1 MDIGLAH
8 ALHGWLDGPGGGAWA
23 WFANPAAGWAL
34 ALPVAA
40 WLGWNRG
47 WRPVVVAAVA
57 VGLADLVAARGLK
70 PLVDRERPCR
80 VDAALAAPAE
90 APCGAGPAFPS
101 AHAANTAALAAV
113 TASPV
118 LGVVALV
125 VGTSRVV
132 VGAHWPSDVV
142 AGWALGAG
150 LGFGVR
156 AAARRRPGWT

>member
-1 MDIGLAH
+1 MDTRLAQ
-8 ALHGWLDGPGGGAWA
+8 ALRGWLDGPGGGAWA
-23 WFANPAAGWAL
+23 WFAAPAAVWAL

-40 WLGWNRG
+40 WLGWTRG
-47 WRPVVVAAVA
+47 WRPLVLAAVA
-57 VGLADLVAARGLK
+57 VGLADLVAVRGLK

-80 VDAALAAPAE
+80 VDAALAAPAA
-90 APCGAGPAFPS
+90 APCGAGASFPS

-113 TASPV
+113 TASPA
-118 LGVVALV
+118 LGAVAVV

-142 AGWALGAG
+142 AGWVLGAG

-156 AAARRRPGWT
+156 AAARRRAGWT